1 MQKSILVTGASSGIG
16 EAVVRHLSS
25 QGYIVV
31 LVARNENKMK
41 QLTEQLTNESLIIPY
56 DLSNLDEIENIFKV
70 CYENNI
76 KLSGMVHC
84 AGINQDLPIKANDIE
99 VMKKITTVNYFSFV
113 ELGKY
118 FQKKKYSTEN
128 ASVVAISSSAAESC
142 AKGMCTYA
150 SSKAAVNAAVKVMGK
165 EFLKRRQRVNA
176 IMPNFVDTPM
186 ARQMDNALGDL
197 DEKVQYQPLGLI
209 EPLHVAYLVEFLLS
223 DKAAYITGA
232 CIPLSGGAI
241 Y

>member
-1 MQKSILVTGASSGIG
+1 MQKSILVTVASSGIG

-84 AGINQDLPIKANDIE
+84 AVSIRI
-99 VMKKITTVNYFSFV
+99 
-113 ELGKY
+113 
-118 FQKKKYSTEN
+118 
-128 ASVVAISSSAAESC
+128 C
-142 AKGMCTYA
+142 
-150 SSKAAVNAAVKVMGK
+150 
-165 EFLKRRQRVNA
+165 R
-176 IMPNFVDTPM
+176 
-186 ARQMDNALGDL
+186 
-197 DEKVQYQPLGLI
+197 
-209 EPLHVAYLVEFLLS
+209 
-223 DKAAYITGA
+223 
-232 CIPLSGGAI
+232 
-241 Y
+241 